1 MSAVPPPAAP
11 PGRGRGRLSSSST
24 PSFNPDAVV
33 IQTGR
38 GAGSAPRG
46 GRTDSALS
54 NSSTASSIAPPSPED
69 SRANSRAPS
78 VAGSSAGDD
87 AKKAAEKVA
96 RALEKELRLE
106 PLPQGWKVYGILPAP
121 SQCGHWSPEEYCIA
135 ASIALYLM

>member
-38 GAGSAPRG
+38 GAGSALPAGGG

-54 NSSTASSIAPPSPED
+54 NSSTASSIAPPSPEY
-69 SRANSRAPS
+69 SRAPS

-135 ASIALYLM
+135 ASIALYLT